1 MSSQHMQARLKSEHT
16 LRYPRLSP
24 NMWSEVS
31 PIFPGVT
38 TRRVDIFGRRIT
50 RIRTARDYE
59 TVQAAHFDFRTR
71 PVAGEQTAGVM

>member
-1 MSSQHMQARLKSEHT
+1 MSAEMQARLKPEFT

-24 NMWSEVS
+24 QLWYEVI

-50 RIRTARDYE
+50 RIKTARDYE
-59 TVQAAHFDFRTR
+59 TVQATHFEFRKR
-71 PVAGEQTAGVM
+71 AAEAEAAAMA

>member
-1 MSSQHMQARLKSEHT
+1 MASPNMQARLKSEHT
-16 LRYPRLSP
+16 LRYPRLAP
-24 NMWSEVS
+24 NMWYDVS

-59 TVQAAHFDFRTR
+59 TVQAAHFEFRDR
-71 PVAGEQTAGVM
+71 VVEEAVALV

>member
-1 MSSQHMQARLKSEHT
+1 MSPMQARLKSEHT

-24 NMWSEVS
+24 QMWYEVT

-50 RIRTARDYE
+50 RIRTVRDYE
-59 TVQAAHFDFRTR
+59 TVQAAHFEFRVK
-71 PVAGEQTAGVM
+71 PLEEAEVVASV

>member
-1 MSSQHMQARLKSEHT
+1 MSDMQARLKPEHA

-24 NMWSEVS
+24 QVWYEVA

-59 TVQAAHFDFRTR
+59 TVQATHFEFRPKSASVEEATV
-71 PVAGEQTAGVM
+71 PA

>member
-1 MSSQHMQARLKSEHT
+1 MASQMQARLKSEHT

-24 NMWSEVS
+24 NMWYDVS

-59 TVQAAHFDFRTR
+59 TVQAAHFEFRER
-71 PVAGEQTAGVM
+71 PVEEEIPVAAM

>member
-1 MSSQHMQARLKSEHT
+1 MSEMQARLKPEFT

-24 NMWSEVS
+24 QLWYEVI

-50 RIRTARDYE
+50 RIKTARDYE
-59 TVQAAHFDFRTR
+59 TVQAAHFEFRKR
-71 PVAGEQTAGVM
+71 TAEAEMPAMA

>member
-1 MSSQHMQARLKSEHT
+1 MSPMQARLKSEHT

-24 NMWSEVS
+24 QVWYEVA

-50 RIRTARDYE
+50 RIRTARDFE
-59 TVQAAHFDFRTR
+59 TVQAAHFEFRER
-71 PVAGEQTAGVM
+71 PAEDTQTVSA

>member
-1 MSSQHMQARLKSEHT
+1 MMSEMQARLKSEHT

-24 NMWSEVS
+24 QLWYEVS

-50 RIRTARDYE
+50 RIRTQRDYE
-59 TVQAAHFDFRTR
+59 TVQAAHFEFRPSPAEEHET
-71 PVAGEQTAGVM
+71 VSA